1 MKILKYSDL
10 NQDILNGLQLQL
22 FVLEE
27 NQSFSRTSG
36 PKVAIGTGI
45 KDAENRNVFYVID
58 VASDV
63 SNFELSK
70 LNELTILVA
79 GNTKFDIEK
88 YIEIFG
94 LGRHLELIKVF
105 FSEDI

>member
-10 NQDILNGLQLQL
+10 TQEILNNLQLQL

-27 NQSFSRTSG
+27 NHSFSRTAG

-45 KDAENRNVFYVID
+45 KDVENRNVFYVID

-79 GNTKFDIEK
+79 GNAKFDIEK

-94 LGRHLELIKVF
+94 LGRHLELKKVF